1 MKKNLIFTLII
12 VAITTGSLLKAKSFG
27 QTIHFEYNQTRGTS
41 AIEAFN
47 DAIKDAEIVVV
58 DFFATWCG
66 PCKILGPRI
75 DALAKEMNTIKF
87 IKVDVD
93 QHEAIASQHN
103 VKSMPTLKF
112 FKNGVLKKTLVG
124 NQSKAVI
131 KKTINEL
138 S

>member
-1 MKKNLIFTLII
+1 MKKNIIAIIALCGLIHTIEAKQF
-12 VAITTGSLLKAKSFG
+12 GS
-27 QTIHFEYNQTRGTS
+27 TIHFEYNQARNKS

-47 DAIKDAEIVVV
+47 QALNDAEIVVV

-66 PCKILGPRI
+66 PCKTLGPCI
-75 DALAKEMNTIKF
+75 DALAKELSSIKF

-93 QHEAIASQHN
+93 QHKQIANQYN
-103 VKSMPTLKF
+103 IKSMPTLKF
-112 FKNGVLKKTLVG
+112 FKNGVEKKTLIG

-131 KKTINEL
+131 KKAIEEL